1 MSWPSLEL
9 TWSWPSWETL
19 LAGYA
24 SFILVFFFAINSY
37 YLVLTVAGFLRTL
50 QVFREVRRPD
60 QRRLLRSPL
69 TPPVSVLAPAFN
81 EEANVVE
88 NVRSLLMLDYPLFE
102 VILIN
107 DGSRDRTL
115 GRLVDAF
122 DLRRSARSFERSL
135 SCKNIRGVYESPTYT
150 NLVVV
155 DKQNGGKADALN
167 AGLNLSL
174 YPLFCAIDAD
184 SILEPDALLR
194 LVRPFVDAPGVTI
207 AAGGVVRVANG
218 CEIHGGRVHKVQ
230 LPRRPLPLVQ
240 IVEYLRAFLF
250 GRMGWS
256 TGNSLLV
263 ISGAFGL
270 FDKRAAVQAGGYATD
285 SVGEDMEL
293 VVRMHRQRRERRQPY
308 RIGFVPDP
316 ICWTEVPESLRVLRR
331 QRTRWQRG
339 LIDTLVRHRRM
350 IGRPRYGTVGM
361 IALPGFFM
369 FEMLSPLVEFSGYLL
384 LPVLWAL
391 GMLSPE
397 VAGTFFVLAIMYTIL
412 VSALAVLL
420 EDLAFRRYP
429 RVGDLG
435 RLLIAAMLENFGFR
449 QLTVWWRVRAFWEYL
464 RGDLSWGAMERRG
477 VSATT

>member
-1 MSWPSLEL
+1 MIMIMAYVEKALGWY
-9 TWSWPSWETL
+9 T
-19 LAGYA
+19 G
-24 SFILVFFFAINSY
+24 FILVFFFAINTY
-37 YLVLTVAGFLRTL
+37 YLVLTAAGFWRTIR
-50 QVFREVRRPD
+50 VAREVRRPD

-69 TPPVSVLAPAFN
+69 TPPISVLAPAFN

-88 NVRSLLMLDYPLFE
+88 NVRSLLMIDYPLFE

-115 GRLVDAF
+115 GRLIDAF
-122 DLRRSARSFERSL
+122 DLRRSARCFERVL
-135 SCKNIRGVYESPTYT
+135 ACKSIRGVYDSPIYP
-150 NLVVV
+150 NLLVV
-155 DKQNGGKADALN
+155 DKANGGKADALN

-184 SILEPDALLR
+184 SILESDALLR

-218 CEIHGGRVHKVQ
+218 CDIHGGRVHQVR
-230 LPRRPLPLVQ
+230 LPRRALPLIQ

-270 FDKRAAVQAGGYATD
+270 FEKRAAILAGGYATD

-293 VVRMHRQRRERRQPY
+293 VVRMHRKRRELRQPY

-316 ICWTEVPESLRVLRR
+316 ICWTEVPDTLRVLRR

-339 LIDTLVRHRRM
+339 LIDTLVRHRAM
-350 IGRPRYGTVGM
+350 IGRPRFGTVGM
-361 IALPGFFM
+361 ISLPGFVM
-369 FEMLSPLVEFSGYLL
+369 FEMLSPLVELSGYVL

-391 GMLSPE
+391 GLLNLSGAF
-397 VAGTFFVLAIMYTIL
+397 VFFVLAIVYTVL

-420 EDLAFRRYP
+420 EDIAFRRYP
-429 RVGDLG
+429 RVWDLG
-435 RLLIAAMLENFGFR
+435 RLLLGAVLENFGYR

-464 RGDLSWGAMERRG
+464 RGDLTWGAMERQG
-477 VSATT
+477 VRAA

>member
-1 MSWPSLEL
+1 MSWPSFHLVL
-9 TWSWPSWETL
+9 VWYSGFVL
-19 LAGYA
+19 L
-24 SFILVFFFAINSY
+24 FFFAINSY
-37 YLVLTVAGFLRTL
+37 YLALTLAGFSRTL
-50 QVFREVRRPD
+50 RAFREVRRPD

-69 TPPVSVLAPAFN
+69 TPPVSILAPAFN

-102 VILIN
+102 VILVN
-107 DGSRDRTL
+107 DGSSDRTL
-115 GRLVDAF
+115 GRLMDAF
-122 DLRRSARSFERSL
+122 DLRRSARSFERTL
-135 SCKNIRGVYESPTYT
+135 RTKPIRGIYESPTYP
-150 NLVVV
+150 NLVVI
-155 DKQNGGKADALN
+155 DKTNGGKADALN

-174 YPLFCAIDAD
+174 YPIFCAIDAD

-218 CEIHGGRVHKVQ
+218 CDVHGGRVHTVR
-230 LPRRPLPLVQ
+230 LPRSPLPLIQ
-240 IVEYLRAFLF
+240 IVEYLRAFFF

-270 FDKRAAVQAGGYATD
+270 FEKRTAVLVGGYATN

-293 VVRMHRQRRERRQPY
+293 VVRMHRYRRERRQPY

-316 ICWTEVPESLRVLRR
+316 ICWTEAPESVRVLRR

-339 LIDTLVRHRRM
+339 LIDTLLRHRSM
-350 IGRPRYGTVGM
+350 IGRPRYGAVGM
-361 IALPGFFM
+361 VSLPGFLI
-369 FEMLSPLVEFSGYLL
+369 FEMISPLVELSGYLL
-384 LPVLWAL
+384 LPVLWAV
-391 GMLSPE
+391 GMLNLD
-397 VAGTFFVLAIMYTIL
+397 VVGTFFLLSILYMVL

-420 EDLAFRRYP
+420 EDVAFRRYP
-429 RVGDLG
+429 SVKDLA
-435 RLLIAAMLENFGFR
+435 RLLVAAVLENFGFR
-449 QLTVWWRVRAFWEYL
+449 QLTVWWRVRAFAEYL

-477 VSATT
+477 MVRTA

>member
-1 MSWPSLEL
+1 MIWAWLTTALE
-9 TWSWPSWETL
+9 WYG
-19 LAGYA
+19 A
-24 SFILVFFFAINSY
+24 FILLFFFAINTY
-37 YLVLTVAGFLRTL
+37 YLVLTVAGFWRTL
-50 QVFREVRRPD
+50 QVFKQVRRPD

-69 TPPVSVLAPAFN
+69 TPPISVLAPAFN
-81 EEANVVE
+81 EEANVVD

-107 DGSRDRTL
+107 DGSGDRTL
-115 GRLVDAF
+115 DRLVEAF
-122 DLRRSARSFERSL
+122 DLRKNARSFDRVMP
-135 SCKNIRGVYESPTYT
+135 CQAIRGVYESSTYS

-155 DKQNGGKADALN
+155 DKENGGKADALN

-184 SILEPDALLR
+184 SILESEALLR

-218 CEIHGGRVHKVQ
+218 CDIHGGRVHQVR
-230 LPRRPLPLVQ
+230 LPRRPLPMIQV
-240 IVEYLRAFLF
+240 VEYLRAFLF

-270 FDKRAAVQAGGYATD
+270 FDKRAALLAGGYATD

-293 VVRMHRQRRERRQPY
+293 VVRMHRYRRERRQPY

-316 ICWTEVPESLRVLRR
+316 ICWTEVPVSFRVLRR

-339 LIDTLVRHRRM
+339 LIDTLVRHRGM

-361 IALPGFFM
+361 ISLPGFVM
-369 FEMLSPLVEFSGYLL
+369 FEMLSPIVELSGYIL
-384 LPVLWAL
+384 LPVMWAL
-391 GMLSPE
+391 GLLSPA
-397 VAGTFFVLAIMYTIL
+397 VAWTFFVLAIMYMVL

-420 EDLAFRRYP
+420 EDIAFRRYP
-429 RVGDLG
+429 SVLDLG
-435 RLLIAAMLENFGFR
+435 RLLIGAVLENFGFR
-449 QLTVWWRVRAFWEYL
+449 QLTVWWRVRAFWEYW
-464 RGDLSWGAMERRG
+464 RGDLSWGAMERKG
-477 VSATT
+477 MGGAT

>member
-1 MSWPSLEL
+1 MTWPGIE
-9 TWSWPSWETL
+9 
-19 LAGYA
+19 AIVAAYA
-24 SFILVFFFAINSY
+24 NFILIFFFAINSY

-107 DGSRDRTL
+107 DGSKDRTL

-122 DLRRSARSFERSL
+122 DLRRSARSFERALDS
-135 SCKNIRGVYESPTYT
+135 KPIRGVYESPTYP

-218 CEIHGGRVHKVQ
+218 CDIHGGRVHKVQ
-230 LPRRPLPLVQ
+230 LPRRALPLVQ

-270 FDKRAAVQAGGYATD
+270 FDKRAAVLAGGYATD

-293 VVRMHRQRRERRQPY
+293 VVRMHRQRRELGRPY

-316 ICWTEVPESLRVLRR
+316 ICWTEVPENFRVLRR

-339 LIDTLVRHRRM
+339 LIDTLIRHRGM
-350 IGRPRYGTVGM
+350 IGRPKYGAVGM
-361 IALPGFFM
+361 VALPGFFM
-369 FEMLSPLVEFSGYLL
+369 FEMLSPLIEMSGYLL
-384 LPVLWAL
+384 LPVLWL
-391 GMLSPE
+391 FGILNPT
-397 VAGTFFVLAIMYTIL
+397 VAGTFFVLAIMYMVL

-420 EDLAFRRYP
+420 EDLAFRRYSS
-429 RVGDLG
+429 VLDLG
-435 RLLIAAMLENFGFR
+435 RLLVGAVLENFGFR

-477 VSATT
+477 VNATT

>member
-1 MSWPSLEL
+1 MIWPYVVTGLE
-9 TWSWPSWETL
+9 WY
-19 LAGYA
+19 GV
-24 SFILVFFFAINSY
+24 FILLFFFAINSY
-37 YLVLTVAGFLRTL
+37 YLVLTVAGFWRTL
-50 QVFREVRRPD
+50 RVFKEVRRPD

-69 TPPVSVLAPAFN
+69 TPPISVLAPAFN
-81 EEANVVE
+81 EEANVVD

-102 VILIN
+102 VILVN
-107 DGSRDRTL
+107 DGSNDGTL

-122 DLRRSARSFERSL
+122 GLRRSARSFERAL
-135 SCKNIRGVYESPTYT
+135 ACKLIRGVYESPTYS
-150 NLVVV
+150 NLLVV
-155 DKQNGGKADALN
+155 DKENGGKADALN

-218 CEIHGGRVHKVQ
+218 CDIHGGRVHNVR
-230 LPRRPLPLVQ
+230 LPRRPLPLIQ

-270 FDKRAAVQAGGYATD
+270 FEKRAAVLAGGYAID

-293 VVRMHRQRRERRQPY
+293 VVRMHRYRRERRQPY

-316 ICWTEVPESLRVLRR
+316 ICWTEVPVSFRVLRR

-339 LIDTLVRHRRM
+339 LIDTLVRHRAM
-350 IGRPRYGTVGM
+350 IGRPRYGSVGM
-361 IALPGFFM
+361 IALPGFLM
-369 FEMLSPLVEFSGYLL
+369 FEMLSPLIELSGYIL
-384 LPVLWAL
+384 LPVMWAL
-391 GMLSPE
+391 GLLSP
-397 VAGTFFVLAIMYTIL
+397 AGAWIFFVLAIMYMVL

-420 EDLAFRRYP
+420 EDIAFRRYP
-429 RVGDLG
+429 SVLDLG
-435 RLLIAAMLENFGFR
+435 RLLIGAVLENFGYR

-464 RGDLSWGAMERRG
+464 RGDLSWGAMERKG
-477 VSATT
+477 MGAA

>member
-1 MSWPSLEL
+1 MIWARLTTALE
-9 TWSWPSWETL
+9 WYG
-19 LAGYA
+19 A
-24 SFILVFFFAINSY
+24 FILLFFFAINTY
-37 YLVLTVAGFLRTL
+37 YLVLTVAGFWRTL
-50 QVFREVRRPD
+50 QVFKQVRRPD

-69 TPPVSVLAPAFN
+69 TPPISVLAPAFN
-81 EEANVVE
+81 EEANVVD

-122 DLRRSARSFERSL
+122 DLRRSARSFDRVMP
-135 SCKNIRGVYESPTYT
+135 CQTIRGVYESSTYS

-155 DKQNGGKADALN
+155 DKENGGKADALN

-184 SILEPDALLR
+184 SILESEALLR

-218 CEIHGGRVHKVQ
+218 CEIHGGRVHQVR
-230 LPRRPLPLVQ
+230 LPRRPLPLIQV
-240 IVEYLRAFLF
+240 VEYLRAFLF

-270 FDKRAAVQAGGYATD
+270 FDKRAAVLAGGYATD

-293 VVRMHRQRRERRQPY
+293 VVRMHRYRRERRQPY

-316 ICWTEVPESLRVLRR
+316 ICWTEVPVSFRVLRR

-339 LIDTLVRHRRM
+339 LIDTLVRHRAM

-361 IALPGFFM
+361 ISLPGFVM
-369 FEMLSPLVEFSGYLL
+369 FEMLSPIVELSGYVL
-384 LPVLWAL
+384 LPVMWAL
-391 GMLSPE
+391 GLLSP
-397 VAGTFFVLAIMYTIL
+397 AGAWIFFVLAIMYMVL

-420 EDLAFRRYP
+420 EDIAFRRYP
-429 RVGDLG
+429 SVLDLG
-435 RLLIAAMLENFGFR
+435 RLLIGAVLENFGFR
-449 QLTVWWRVRAFWEYL
+449 QLTVWWRVRAFWEYW
-464 RGDLSWGAMERRG
+464 RGDLSWGAMERNG
-477 VSATT
+477 MGAT

>member
-1 MSWPSLEL
+1 MIWAQLTTALE
-9 TWSWPSWETL
+9 WYG
-19 LAGYA
+19 A
-24 SFILVFFFAINSY
+24 FILLFFFAINTY
-37 YLVLTVAGFLRTL
+37 YLVLTVAGFWRTL
-50 QVFREVRRPD
+50 QVFKQVRRPD

-69 TPPVSVLAPAFN
+69 TPPISVLAPAFN

-102 VILIN
+102 VILVN
-107 DGSRDRTL
+107 DGSSDRTL
-115 GRLVDAF
+115 GHLVDAF
-122 DLRRSARSFERSL
+122 DLRRSARSFERSV
-135 SCKNIRGVYESPTYT
+135 SSQPIRGIYDSPTYP

-155 DKQNGGKADALN
+155 DKENGGKADALN

-194 LVRPFVDAPGVTI
+194 LVRPFVDAPGITI

-218 CEIHGGRVHKVQ
+218 CDIHGGRVHKVR
-230 LPRRPLPLVQ
+230 LPRRPLPLIQ

-270 FDKRAAVQAGGYATD
+270 FDKRAAVLAGGYATD

-293 VVRMHRQRRERRQPY
+293 VVRMHRYRRERRQPY

-316 ICWTEVPESLRVLRR
+316 VCWTEVPVSFRVLRR

-339 LIDTLVRHRRM
+339 LIDTLVRHRGM
-350 IGRPRYGTVGM
+350 IGRPRYGSVGM
-361 IALPGFFM
+361 VALPGFVI
-369 FEMLSPLVEFSGYLL
+369 FEMLSPLVELSGYLL
-384 LPVLWAL
+384 LPAMWAL
-391 GMLSPE
+391 GLLNP
-397 VAGTFFVLAIMYTIL
+397 AGAWMFFVLAIMYMVL
-412 VSALAVLL
+412 VSTLAVLL
-420 EDLAFRRYP
+420 EDIAFRRYAS
-429 RVGDLG
+429 VLDLG
-435 RLLIAAMLENFGFR
+435 RLLIGAVLENFGFR

-464 RGDLSWGAMERRG
+464 RGDLSWGEMERKG
-477 VSATT
+477 VGA

>member
-1 MSWPSLEL
+1 MSWATVHAAIAWYSGFV
-9 TWSWPSWETL
+9 L
-19 LAGYA
+19 L
-24 SFILVFFFAINSY
+24 FFFSINSY
-37 YLVLTVAGFLRTL
+37 YLALTIAGFSRTL
-50 QVFREVRRPD
+50 RVFREVRRPD

-69 TPPVSVLAPAFN
+69 TPPVSVLAPAYN

-102 VILIN
+102 VILVN
-107 DGSRDRTL
+107 DGSTDRTL

-122 DLRRSARSFERSL
+122 DLRRSARSFEHTLR
-135 SCKNIRGVYESPTYT
+135 CKSIRGVYESPSYP

-155 DKQNGGKADALN
+155 DKANGGKADALN

-174 YPLFCAIDAD
+174 YPIFCAIDAD

-218 CEIHGGRVHKVQ
+218 CDIHGGRIHAVR
-230 LPRRPLPLVQ
+230 LPRRPLPLIQ
-240 IVEYLRAFLF
+240 IVEYLRAFFF

-270 FDKRAAVQAGGYATD
+270 FEKKTAVLVGGYATN

-293 VVRMHRQRRERRQPY
+293 VVRMHRYRRERRQPY

-316 ICWTEVPESLRVLRR
+316 ICWTEAPESLRVLRR

-339 LIDTLVRHRRM
+339 LIDTLLRHRSM
-350 IGRPRYGTVGM
+350 MGRPRYGTVGM
-361 IALPGFFM
+361 VSLPGFLV
-369 FEMLSPLVEFSGYLL
+369 FEMISPLVELSGYLL
-384 LPVLWAL
+384 LPLLWGS
-391 GMLSPE
+391 GMLDFSL
-397 VAGTFFVLAIMYTIL
+397 AWTFFVLSILYMVL
-412 VSALAVLL
+412 VSALAILL

-429 RVGDLG
+429 RVTDLG
-435 RLLIAAMLENFGFR
+435 RLLVAAVLENFGYR
-449 QLTVWWRVRAFWEYL
+449 QLTVWWRVRAFVEYL

-477 VSATT
+477 MVRTA

>member
-1 MSWPSLEL
+1 MIWPRVVTALE
-9 TWSWPSWETL
+9 WYS
-19 LAGYA
+19 A
-24 SFILVFFFAINSY
+24 FILLFFFAINTY
-37 YLVLTVAGFLRTL
+37 YLVLTVAGFVRTL
-50 QVFREVRRPD
+50 RVFKEVRRPD

-69 TPPVSVLAPAFN
+69 TPPISVLAPAFN
-81 EEANVVE
+81 EEANVVD

-102 VILIN
+102 VILVN
-107 DGSRDRTL
+107 DGSSDRTL

-122 DLRRSARSFERSL
+122 GLRRSARSFERAL
-135 SCKNIRGVYESPTYT
+135 PCKAIRGVYESATYS
-150 NLVVV
+150 NLLVV
-155 DKQNGGKADALN
+155 DKENGGKADALN

-218 CEIHGGRVHKVQ
+218 CDIHGGRVHKVR
-230 LPRRPLPLVQ
+230 LPRQPLPLIQ

-270 FDKRAAVQAGGYATD
+270 FEKRAAVLAGGYATD

-293 VVRMHRQRRERRQPY
+293 VVRMHRYRRERRQPY

-316 ICWTEVPESLRVLRR
+316 ICWTEVPMSTRVLRR

-339 LIDTLVRHRRM
+339 LIDTLVRHRAM
-350 IGRPRYGTVGM
+350 IGRPRYGSVGM
-361 IALPGFFM
+361 IALPGFLV
-369 FEMLSPLVEFSGYLL
+369 FEMLSPLVELSGYIL
-384 LPVLWAL
+384 LPVMWAL
-391 GMLSPE
+391 GLLSPGG
-397 VAGTFFVLAIMYTIL
+397 AWIFFVLAIMYMVL

-420 EDLAFRRYP
+420 EDIAFRRYP
-429 RVGDLG
+429 SVLDLG
-435 RLLIAAMLENFGFR
+435 RLLIGAVLENFGYR

-464 RGDLSWGAMERRG
+464 RGDLSWGAMEREG
-477 VSATT
+477 MGAT